1 MMWLRAEG
9 ICRPSS
15 YLPGDSGSDAA
26 SCPSP
31 PHALSAPAEG
41 RLASLPEGEGE
52 GGGRERGRQRG
63 GHALTPRFA
72 AGPSPSPPPRR
83 PTQQGVGTAEPPQ
96 ARHTHGPQPGTP
108 AGPAPGEHSEDVSEH
123 RVTDLQLCPS
133 QWEKRRAEWR
143 VEEPCAR
150 GGEGPPRAGPA
161 WGAPGEQPRPER
173 RLFRSGPQGARLS
186 ADSARALEPVCSV
199 CSEGGV
205 RQP

>member
-9 ICRPSS
+9 ICRLICLATAARTQLAVHHHRTHSQHRLKGASPPFQREREREREGGEGEREGRA
-15 YLPGDSGSDAA
+15 LAHTQVCCGSLSFPPA
-26 SCPSP
+26 PP
-31 PHALSAPAEG
+31 PHAAG
-41 RLASLPEGEGE
+41 C
-52 GGGRERGRQRG
+52 
-63 GHALTPRFA
+63 GHP
-72 AGPSPSPPPRR
+72 
-83 PTQQGVGTAEPPQ
+83 EPPQ

-108 AGPAPGEHSEDVSEH
+108 ARPAPGEHSEDVSEH

-133 QWEKRRAEWR
+133 RREKRRAEWR
-143 VEEPCAR
+143 VERPCAR

-199 CSEGGV
+199 CSEGGI

>member
-1 MMWLRAEG
+1 MWLRAEG
-9 ICRPSS
+9 ICR
-15 YLPGDSGSDAA
+15 LICLATAA
-26 SCPSP
+26 RTQLAVRHHRRHSQHRLKGASP
-31 PHALSAPAEG
+31 PF
-41 RLASLPEGEGE
+41 REGE
-52 GGGRERGRQRG
+52 GGGEGEGR
-63 GHALTPRFA
+63 ALAHTQVCCGSLSF
-72 AGPSPSPPPRR
+72 PPPRR
-83 PTQQGVGTAEPPQ
+83 PTQQGMGTAEPPQ

-133 QWEKRRAEWR
+133 RWEKRRAERR
-143 VEEPCAR
+143 VEGPCAR